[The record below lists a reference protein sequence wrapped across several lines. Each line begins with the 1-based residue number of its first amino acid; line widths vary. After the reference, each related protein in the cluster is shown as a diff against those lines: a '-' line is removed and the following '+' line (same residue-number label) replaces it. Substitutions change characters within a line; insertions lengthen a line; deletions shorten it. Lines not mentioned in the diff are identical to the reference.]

1 MTRVVVTGMGL
12 ITPLGVG
19 LRSSWANLIANK
31 SGLVATTTFDDY
43 EQGWSQIPSK
53 VVGRV
58 PVKSAGGKKVEPK
71 GGENGSPATADR
83 DASSA
88 SSAPGWCAL
97 DHMSA
102 GDARRMAPFA
112 QYAVAAAAEALADAQ
127 FVASDVDPTRVGV
140 AVGSGIGGF
149 GDAYDNSTAFAS
161 EGYRKVQP
169 LFIPRLLANMAA
181 GHISIRHGFGGPVHA
196 VLTAC
201 ATGLNAIGD
210 AYNFIQNGYADVMVC
225 GGTEASLHPLALGAF
240 ARARSVVAGG
250 EDDPQ
255 GALRP
260 FDGARRGFVLG
271 EGCGILVLEK
281 LAHAQARGAPIYGEV
296 LGYGLAG
303 DAHHITAPAE
313 SGDGAFRAME
323 QALLRAGVA
332 PSEVDY
338 VNAHATLTPLGDRAE
353 NTAMRRLFGLSSR
366 LAVSLTKGAVGHL
379 LGAAGAVEAAFTLMA
394 VRHDTV
400 PATLNLTTPGG
411 HPEDDPSAFCFDY
424 VPNHSR
430 MHRTDLALCNSFGF
444 GGVNTSV
451 LFGKMR

>member
-19 LRSSWANLIANK
+19 LRASWANLIANK

-260 FDGARRGFVLG
+260 RV
-271 EGCGILVLEK
+271 C
-281 LAHAQARGAPIYGEV
+281 
-296 LGYGLAG
+296 
-303 DAHHITAPAE
+303 
-313 SGDGAFRAME
+313 FR
-323 QALLRAGVA
+323 
-332 PSEVDY
+332 
-338 VNAHATLTPLGDRAE
+338 
-353 NTAMRRLFGLSSR
+353 
-366 LAVSLTKGAVGHL
+366 
-379 LGAAGAVEAAFTLMA
+379 
-394 VRHDTV
+394 
-400 PATLNLTTPGG
+400 
-411 HPEDDPSAFCFDY
+411 
-424 VPNHSR
+424 
-430 MHRTDLALCNSFGF
+430 
-444 GGVNTSV
+444 
-451 LFGKMR
+451 